1 MFHLL
6 FIYLFFIVIVII
18 ALRLLE
24 IKGNVLSLPLMNRY
38 FQTSFKETFT
48 FISNFYKQTFI
59 FSRCTK
65 LQFCV
70 FFIICSCSTFIGAER
85 YYLFFFKLLAKAF
98 TLFSSCDEI
107 EKVRIQVINKRDTSL
122 GAVHIWAL
130 QPNL

>member
-1 MFHLL
+1 MQFNLFNWFIISFPFYLMFHLL

-18 ALRLLE
+18 TLRLLE

-85 YYLFFFKLLAKAF
+85 YYLFFSNYLPRHLHYSLHVTKLRKSVYKL
-98 TLFSSCDEI
+98 
-107 EKVRIQVINKRDTSL
+107 
-122 GAVHIWAL
+122 
-130 QPNL
+130 